1 MQQAIEKILKHYLC
15 ISTPNKAIL
24 HTNNLVSLINKS
36 NLPDLKP
43 YWRTLALL
51 SQCYFDGRYPS
62 LDYMEPTVEE
72 AEELLE
78 DVKQVFKI
86 VLSAI
91 DSYQPSISSIN
102 LSQTESSDMFLK
114 VFKEKQSE

>member
-1 MQQAIEKILKHYLC
+1 
-15 ISTPNKAIL
+15 
-24 HTNNLVSLINKS
+24 
-36 NLPDLKP
+36 
-43 YWRTLALL
+43 
-51 SQCYFDGRYPS
+51 
-62 LDYMEPTVEE
+62 MEPTVEE